1 MAEPEWDEQT
11 RGLVL
16 ELARLELC
24 PICGGPAEECQDP
37 DNQDRFIVPDPTR
50 CHRQTA
56 VLRRQRGVT
65 EETNPQHQALIWQA
79 HLPEQR
85 S

>member
-11 RGLVL
+11 RSLVL
-16 ELARLELC
+16 ELARLDLC
-24 PICGGPAEECQDP
+24 PVCGGPAEECQNP
-37 DNQDRFIVPDPTR
+37 ENQDRYTVPDPIR

-56 VLRRQRGVT
+56 ILRKQKGIT
-65 EETNPQHQALIWQA
+65 EDTNPQHMALMWRA
-79 HLPEQR
+79 VLPEDR